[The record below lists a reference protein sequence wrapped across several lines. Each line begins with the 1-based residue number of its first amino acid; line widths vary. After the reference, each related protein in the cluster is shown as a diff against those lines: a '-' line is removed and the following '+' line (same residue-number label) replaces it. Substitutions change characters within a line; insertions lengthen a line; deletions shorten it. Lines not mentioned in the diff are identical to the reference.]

1 MGVKGV
7 RSERENR
14 IGDLQ
19 CCRKRTVLV
28 DDIRVGIKNEGEVAE
43 RVGVLE

>member
-1 MGVKGV
+1 M
-7 RSERENR
+7 RSERENS

-19 CCRKRTVLV
+19 CCRNRTLLV
-28 DDIRVGIKNEGEVAE
+28 DNIRVGIKNEGEVAE